1 MFQQFKNIFPG
12 STTLNIRSLADSVGL
27 NEDEWRTRGMESL
40 EAIRSELQNFNALLS
55 NKPNT
60 SVNTTGAV
68 KRVPS
73 NCSMDETARIVTR
86 IQQGRDSIHQM
97 NLENIE
103 KAKRADQLLGNLLSR
118 CDQHNKICTAMSDM
132 SSSMNATRQGIIS
145 ATQAA
150 SALKNK
156 LLALEDRIDK
166 TCLEY
171 EQREFD
177 LWKQQEKDK
186 LEVEMAEKRQE
197 LEARRK
203 HLDQVYEE
211 HNEQQAKKR
220 LELYDVNF
228 QSELEDYRRRRETE
242 VSSLYSKDRASTVNM
257 TTTLENLKLD
267 NGDSADLNSFLSDG
281 DDNDDTTET
290 NVKGL
295 GSNMVNNVD
304 KVSKDKI
311 DVLSRGSQD
320 SSDEDNAHMWKYWQ
334 TKTTNQISL
343 VALL

>member
-27 NEDEWRTRGMESL
+27 NEDEWRARGMESL
-40 EAIRSELQNFNALLS
+40 EAIRSELQNFNTLLS
-55 NKPNT
+55 NKPTTLMNT
-60 SVNTTGAV
+60 AGTV

-73 NCSMDETARIVTR
+73 NNSMDEMAKIVTR
-86 IQQGRDSIHQM
+86 IQQGRDSIHQK

-118 CDQHNKICTAMSDM
+118 CNQHNKICTAMSDM
-132 SSSMNATRQGIIS
+132 SSSMDATRQDIIS

-156 LLALEDRIDK
+156 LLTLEDRIDK
-166 TCLEY
+166 ACLEY
-171 EQREFD
+171 EQREFEV
-177 LWKQQEKDK
+177 WKQQEKDK
-186 LEVEMAEKRQE
+186 MEVEIAEKRQE
-197 LEARRK
+197 LEARQK

-242 VSSLYSKDRASTVNM
+242 VSSLYSNRTSTVKM
-257 TTTLENLKLD
+257 TTTLENMKLD
-267 NGDSADLNSFLSDG
+267 NGDSADLNSFLSD
-281 DDNDDTTET
+281 DDDTNDTTET
-290 NVKGL
+290 NIKPL
-295 GSNMVNNVD
+295 SSTMVNNVD
-304 KVSKDKI
+304 KVFKSKI
-311 DVLSRGSQD
+311 DVPSQGDQD
-320 SSDEDNAHMWKYWQ
+320 SSDEDDAAHVEILADEDYE
-334 TKTTNQISL
+334 SD
-343 VALL
+343 